1 MKEQCEVL
9 LLKEASPK
17 KKIGRGCMYFP
28 YKTQQSGKLLQR
40 PEYHTNEFPPIWQE
54 RKVPVLSPYTAQ
66 LTFIFAYGA
75 KAFGQL
81 KGVSALTGEIGTGLV
96 GRHTPTLIRHP
107 CQGMTL
113 VSSVCILMRLLMRTI

>member
-17 KKIGRGCMYFP
+17 KRGRGCMYFP

-40 PEYHTNEFPPIWQE
+40 PEYHTNEFPPIRQE
-54 RKVPVLSPYTAQ
+54 RKVPALSPYIVQ
-66 LTFIFAYGA
+66 LTFMFAYGA
-75 KAFGQL
+75 ETFGQL
-81 KGVSALTGEIGTGLV
+81 KGVAALTGEISTGLV
-96 GRHTPTLIRHP
+96 GIHTPTLIRHP

-113 VSSVCILMRLLMRTI
+113 ASSVWILTRLLMCTI